1 LSIDTT
7 SGLSIRQP
15 MSDVTSRVL
24 PSLNVATTDSL
35 TLCPVAVNDTVS
47 GVTVVRTSDTGCG
60 GAGVGAVGGTG
71 EVDWPQLAIPN
82 TVTIATQRTNVR
94 TWTSRTQGDLQPG
107 TVERAD
113 RGRSAGRSGGVQCA
127 ASMDFEILK
136 RVLAALE
143 ARGVRYAIIGAVAL
157 NLHGLARSTEDLDI
171 FVEPDADNIE
181 RLKLALH
188 DVIDDPDIDEITA
201 ADLLGEYPAVQYVP
215 PEGAFHLDILTRLG
229 DAFRFADLE
238 TERVAYEDLLVTAV
252 TPRMLYRMKRGTVRP
267 KDAADAAAI
276 RRRFPIDE

>member
-1 LSIDTT
+1 
-7 SGLSIRQP
+7 
-15 MSDVTSRVL
+15 
-24 PSLNVATTDSL
+24 
-35 TLCPVAVNDTVS
+35 
-47 GVTVVRTSDTGCG
+47 
-60 GAGVGAVGGTG
+60 
-71 EVDWPQLAIPN
+71 
-82 TVTIATQRTNVR
+82 
-94 TWTSRTQGDLQPG
+94 
-107 TVERAD
+107 
-113 RGRSAGRSGGVQCA
+113 
-127 ASMDFEILK
+127 MDFEILK

-188 DVIDDPDIDEITA
+188 DAIDDPDIDEITA
-201 ADLLGEYPAVQYVP
+201 VDLLGEYPAVQYVP

-229 DAFRFADLE
+229 DAFRFGDLE